1 MSDNWQLQRVLVIQ
15 LDSVSIE
22 LALQKLRQLLPA
34 ASITLMTTASQPP
47 ELFWI
52 DDVLIYKE
60 PVFDNPEQEL
70 KLIEQL
76 TQRHFDAAIIFT
88 TTQSPYP
95 IAYMCYLAGIP
106 IRVGRSPEFGGS
118 VLSHWVKSHS
128 DTDLADQQSFL
139 HLISSPAN

>member
-15 LDSVSIE
+15 LDSESV
-22 LALQKLRQLLPA
+22 LPALQRLRQLLPA
-34 ASITLMTTASQPP
+34 ASITLMTTASQPA

-60 PVFDNPEQEL
+60 LVFDNPEQEL

-88 TTQSPYP
+88 MKSPYS

-106 IRVGRSPEFGGS
+106 IRIGRSPEFGGS

-128 DTDLADQQSFL
+128 DTDLEDQQSLL